1 MFCVSFAENDR
12 NVGDQS
18 MKKKYLYVS
27 IMFFTSVFLFS
38 QELILKVKN
47 HANIIG
53 WVYQKEKLE
62 NSYCLYDDNYLIFAS
77 STDQQKPIIHVYK
90 EHTSPIISG
99 NFYISNTQFVAL
111 DDANTVLEAKFDDLE
126 NIEIRKVHKNL
137 VAKSIA
143 LSPNDEMEVVGFA
156 NGFVQTH
163 YLLRRTKK
171 NFDVYFKAHND
182 SIYSINFNSMGQYFI
197 TSGKDEKLKI
207 WNAKTLTLV
216 KELPFYSDN
225 LCPAIF
231 SHFNDNFVYCT
242 SRQTLFISD
251 IEGKLQKEI
260 IITDGIRLAKFTEKK
275 DRIAVLTD
283 SKKLEFYNITT
294 GECEGTIPSLADI
307 CSFDIHLVTGAIL
320 LGCETGEIYLSS
332 NKEIKNVAL
341 KKTLKNTKK
350 LQENKTQVNKE
361 VKIPELSTN
370 ILDYLGFEE
379 DDEINESDLMKPFFP
394 IKDETPLE
402 EPITFTKKLESGKKV
417 QTNVSAKTLDEIVL
431 EDEIEFQK
439 NATPNEEESSDEV
452 SAIEEDEAS
461 APADDESNTESQ
473 ENEKEQVDGSE

>member
-1 MFCVSFAENDR
+1 M
-12 NVGDQS
+12 
-18 MKKKYLYVS
+18 
-27 IMFFTSVFLFS
+27 
-38 QELILKVKN
+38 
-47 HANIIG
+47 
-53 WVYQKEKLE
+53 
-62 NSYCLYDDNYLIFAS
+62 
-77 STDQQKPIIHVYK
+77 
-90 EHTSPIISG
+90 
-99 NFYISNTQFVAL
+99 
-111 DDANTVLEAKFDDLE
+111 
-126 NIEIRKVHKNL
+126 
-137 VAKSIA
+137 
-143 LSPNDEMEVVGFA
+143 
-156 NGFVQTH
+156 
-163 YLLRRTKK
+163 
-171 NFDVYFKAHND
+171 
-182 SIYSINFNSMGQYFI
+182 
-197 TSGKDEKLKI
+197 
-207 WNAKTLTLV
+207 

-361 VKIPELSTN
+361 VKIPELSKN

-431 EDEIEFQK
+431 EDEIEFQE
-439 NATPNEEESSDEV
+439 NVTSNEDENSGEV
-452 SAIEEDEAS
+452 LEIEEDEAS